1 MDESEEVSN
10 RPAAPAVSADDD
22 SQVDAAA
29 QENAYNVSLME
40 RVRDGDIAAF
50 EELVSRHQHAVIGT
64 VAKMLGS
71 PNEAEDIGQQVF
83 IRIWKSAKRYQPK
96 AKFTTWM
103 FTITRNLVFN
113 EMRRRQRKP
122 AVSMNEREE
131 EYHIATPDE
140 NVATPA
146 EATLQN
152 ELEEAVDAAIQAL
165 PEKQRM
171 AVVLR
176 RYEELPYEEIA
187 GILELSLPAVKSL
200 LFRARAQLKE
210 NLQRYLDGDGN
221 RAGGA

>member
-1 MDESEEVSN
+1 MNAEDNSAVDE
-10 RPAAPAVSADDD
+10 
-22 SQVDAAA
+22 AAA
-29 QENAYNVSLME
+29 ENAYNVALME

-64 VAKMLGS
+64 VAKMLSS
-71 PNEAEDIGQQVF
+71 PNEAEDIAQQVF
-83 IRIWKSAKRYQPK
+83 VRIWKSAKRYQVK

-131 EYHIATPDE
+131 EFHIATPDE
-140 NVATPA
+140 SVATPA

-176 RYEELPYEEIA
+176 RYEELPYDEIA

-200 LFRARAQLKE
+200 LFRARSQLKE
-210 NLQRYLDGDGN
+210 NLQRYLDADAESEIGS
-221 RAGGA
+221 